1 MKKIIILVVIILDI
15 ILLAGCA
22 DNNENKKAVEN
33 NNHTALEMEKA
44 DNAFLE
50 EYPKFIQDM
59 NGNNVPL
66 ENISTQAKENIKSII
81 AILSGRKG
89 INAENGI
96 GILYNVDIAKVFVKT
111 IYMQV
116 DESSMNYLF
125 AYEYLD
131 KPAAEFEKE
140 IIRIFGEETKNT
152 DLMNA
157 LRVMTASQDSI
168 AKFSQMYLDKLT
180 NGEIKENIRSNMF
193 YLSCSFVTYLK
204 EQKLPAD
211 EKILSSLVDM
221 FFRVSSGASNIS
233 SFDKPVL
240 GATYDETFSVMPV
253 ISPDKNYNTLIQ
265 FVQVCDKIIN
275 PYTSNPDIAG
285 DETGVPVYDYIEIM
299 LPKLIV
305 NYLSLRPAE
314 LNMVSQRAE
323 NRLLELYR
331 LMIKYGAK
339 EISGTI
345 EELSTPLQYSYA
357 QTVGR
362 YLKNM
367 NITYEDCDT
376 DAESFKLHVLD
387 RLENEVSFK
396 DMIEEYNNL

>member
-1 MKKIIILVVIILDI
+1 MKKIIILLVIIFNI
-15 ILLAGCA
+15 ILIAGCA
-22 DNNENKKAVEN
+22 DNNESMQTVSN
-33 NNHTALEMEKA
+33 NNHTILEMEKA
-44 DNAFLE
+44 DNAFLL
-50 EYPKFIQDM
+50 EYPKFIQDT

-66 ENISTQAKENIKSII
+66 EKLSEQAKENIKSILS
-81 AILSGRKG
+81 ILSGRKG
-89 INAENGI
+89 LSTDKSI
-96 GILYNVDIAKVFVKT
+96 GILYNEDIAKVFVKT
-111 IYMQV
+111 IYMQA
-116 DESSMNYLF
+116 DETSMNYLF

-204 EQKLPAD
+204 EQKLPLD

-221 FFRVSSGASNIS
+221 FFRVSNGASNIS

-253 ISPDKNYNTLIQ
+253 ISPDSNYNTLIQ

-275 PYTSNPDIAG
+275 PYTSNPDVAG
-285 DETGVPVYDYIEIM
+285 DEIGIPVYDYIEIM

-305 NYLSLRPAE
+305 NYLSLRPSD

-339 EISGTI
+339 NISGTI
-345 EELSTPLQYSYA
+345 EELSTPLEYTYA
-357 QTVGR
+357 QKIGR
-362 YLKNM
+362 YLKTL

-376 DAESFKLHVLD
+376 DKNTFRINVLD
-387 RLENEVSFK
+387 KLENEPSFK
-396 DMIEEYNNL
+396 EMITEYNNL

>member
-1 MKKIIILVVIILDI
+1 MKKIIILLVIIFNI
-15 ILLAGCA
+15 ILIAGCA
-22 DNNENKKAVEN
+22 DNNESMQTVSN
-33 NNHTALEMEKA
+33 NNHTILEMEKA
-44 DNAFLE
+44 DNAFLL
-50 EYPKFIQDM
+50 EYPKFIQDT

-66 ENISTQAKENIKSII
+66 ENLSEQAKENIKSILS
-81 AILSGRKG
+81 ILSGRKG
-89 INAENGI
+89 LSTDKSI
-96 GILYNVDIAKVFVKT
+96 GILYNEDIAKVFVKT
-111 IYMQV
+111 IYMQA
-116 DESSMNYLF
+116 DETSMNYLF

-157 LRVMTASQDSI
+157 LRVMTTSQDSI

-204 EQKLPAD
+204 EQKLPLD

-221 FFRVSSGASNIS
+221 FFRVSHGASNIS

-253 ISPDKNYNTLIQ
+253 ISPDSNYNTLIQ

-275 PYTSNPDIAG
+275 PYTSNPDVAG
-285 DETGVPVYDYIEIM
+285 DEIGIPVYDYIEIM

-305 NYLSLRPAE
+305 NYLSLRPSD

-339 EISGTI
+339 NISGTI
-345 EELSTPLQYSYA
+345 EELSTPLEYTYA
-357 QTVGR
+357 QKIGR
-362 YLKNM
+362 YLKTL

-376 DAESFKLHVLD
+376 DKNTFRINVLD
-387 RLENEVSFK
+387 KLENEPSFK
-396 DMIEEYNNL
+396 EMITEYNNL

>member
-1 MKKIIILVVIILDI
+1 MKKIIILLVIIFNI
-15 ILLAGCA
+15 ILIAGCA
-22 DNNENKKAVEN
+22 DNNESMQTVSN
-33 NNHTALEMEKA
+33 NNHTILEMEKA
-44 DNAFLE
+44 DNAFLL
-50 EYPKFIQDM
+50 EYPKFIQDT

-66 ENISTQAKENIKSII
+66 EKLSEQAKENIKSILS
-81 AILSGRKG
+81 ILSGRKG
-89 INAENGI
+89 LSTDKSI
-96 GILYNVDIAKVFVKT
+96 GILYNEDIAKVFVKT
-111 IYMQV
+111 IYMQA
-116 DESSMNYLF
+116 DETSMNYLF

-157 LRVMTASQDSI
+157 LRVMTTSQDSI

-204 EQKLPAD
+204 EQKLPLD

-221 FFRVSSGASNIS
+221 FFRVSHGASNIS

-253 ISPDKNYNTLIQ
+253 ISPDSNYNTLIQ

-275 PYTSNPDIAG
+275 PYTSNPDVAG
-285 DETGVPVYDYIEIM
+285 DEIGIPVYDYIEIM

-305 NYLSLRPAE
+305 NYLSLRPSD

-339 EISGTI
+339 NISGTI
-345 EELSTPLQYSYA
+345 EELSTPLEYTYA
-357 QTVGR
+357 QKIGR
-362 YLKNM
+362 YLKTL

-376 DAESFKLHVLD
+376 DKNTFRINVLD
-387 RLENEVSFK
+387 KLENEPSFK
-396 DMIEEYNNL
+396 EMITEYNNL